1 MDKSHELFNFCCSFF
16 SFWFLNNFLISFK
29 GVSIIYPL
37 VVKWKK
43 KPSTT
48 TNGINNFFSSFETFP
63 EDKTSQV
70 QSLLTSL
77 TYLHGSQCKFR
88 GSSPMCPDIS
98 MYLSITTRYTWY
110 KWTNTWVKN
119 YLSYQSQGQET
130 PLQWPNHHAFP
141 LKHKN
146 TNVKEFHFQSST
158 KRFSVSVKKHTV
170 IPCTVNMQSGHWR
183 DISSSL

>member
-1 MDKSHELFNFCCSFF
+1 MDKSHELFNFCCFF
-16 SFWFLNNFLISFK
+16 FLFDFKTIFWFLSKVL
-29 GVSIIYPL
+29 SIIYPL

-48 TNGINNFFSSFETFP
+48 INGINNFFSSFETFP

-119 YLSYQSQGQET
+119 YLSYQSPGTRNTSPMTKSSCFSIETQECKCERI
-130 PLQWPNHHAFP
+130 PFSI
-141 LKHKN
+141 
-146 TNVKEFHFQSST
+146 FH
-158 KRFSVSVKKHTV
+158 
-170 IPCTVNMQSGHWR
+170 
-183 DISSSL
+183 

>member
-1 MDKSHELFNFCCSFF
+1 MDKSHELFNFCCFF
-16 SFWFLNNFLISFK
+16 FFLVFKQFSDFFQRCKHHLPISCQ
-29 GVSIIYPL
+29 VE
-37 VVKWKK
+37 K

-48 TNGINNFFSSFETFP
+48 INGINNFFSSFETFP

-119 YLSYQSQGQET
+119 YLSYQSQVQET

-170 IPCTVNMQSGHWR
+170 IPCTVNIQSGHWR